1 MRIEA
6 TLPDSRGNAALK
18 LAEELGLTRSQLVDE
33 AIALFM
39 KVVLEVKKG
48 RRLVTIDPSH
58 NHPACE
64 LATPTLTTLEWA
76 TASGPSIKLT
86 ADEFEKF
93 VEVTE
98 RPPEPSEYLKQ
109 AGPEHER
116 RLARQVDPTRRPRR

>member
-6 TLPDSRGNAALK
+6 TLPDSRAAAAIK
-18 LAEELGLTRSQLVDE
+18 LADELGLTRSQLVDE

-39 KVVLEVKKG
+39 KVVLEVRKG

-64 LATPTLTTLEWA
+64 LGTPTLTTLEWA
-76 TASGPSIKLT
+76 IASGQNIKLT
-86 ADEFEKF
+86 AEEFEKF

-98 RPPEPSEYLKQ
+98 RPPEPSNYLKK
-109 AGPEHER
+109 AGTEHEQR
-116 RLARQVDPTRRPRR
+116 IARQADPARGSGR